1 MGPVF
6 THFPAL
12 HLRRDLPVFPLNY
25 NIHPPIQRNFHTPN
39 HLKLYTLYYALH
51 PLHPMPGPTRSK
63 GKGRVT
69 NDEDIKPPRPPNAW
83 ILYRSDKIKE
93 LPPAEPGQRSRAQ
106 ADVSKLVSDM
116 WRKESDAVKL
126 EYERLADAKKAEHQ
140 RKYPDYRFQPMKKE
154 EKERIREEK
163 KQLKERAR
171 ERKKTRGRAD
181 AVAGPSQ
188 EQHDAVVPQQMQ
200 EPDPQQVM
208 PAMAYAP
215 PYPLPGVMP
224 VQNVPP
230 HMPYYN
236 YTFLDPEMQFGL
248 TGPSPPLSAMS
259 SPNPSSTS
267 DFSSL
272 SDELLLRLDELPP
285 AVRISPVPD
294 AQPTQQPYGGL
305 PPFFQAFPPPHNSYN
320 MESAPMQQPQGTY
333 GGWQAPQDHIVS
345 QPSGSGAA
353 QQPAPGWDD
362 FDASKVTCDYQPQ
375 DFLNFD
381 LAAANNLGTMHEL
394 ESLQDMMSSPDQNGV
409 FDVTKINPG
418 DVPVQ
423 PEGDFEVG
431 MAPNPDGQSQEFENY
446 YNSFDIEAVLAA
458 SSHEHDPTTMNPSG
472 TVNPTD
478 TFIDPK
484 LSVDDFASFF
494 KLNPDVQAYMAAQQ
508 RQRQPSAFTRDMMQ
522 FINFDAGEGGPQNA
536 AVPQVGAPPPPPPQ
550 GQVPIFTQM
559 TNTAAVPQ
567 SGYVPPAG
575 AAHSSTRRVG
585 ASWKPSYVIPDDSVI
600 DPALFY

>member
-1 MGPVF
+1 
-6 THFPAL
+6 
-12 HLRRDLPVFPLNY
+12 
-25 NIHPPIQRNFHTPN
+25 
-39 HLKLYTLYYALH
+39 
-51 PLHPMPGPTRSK
+51 MPGPIRSK

-69 NDEDIKPPRPPNAW
+69 NDEEIKPPRPPNAW

-171 ERKKTRGRAD
+171 EKKKTRGRAN

-188 EQHDAVVPQQMQ
+188 EQHDAVVPQPMQ

-224 VQNVPP
+224 VQNVPS
-230 HMPYYN
+230 HMPYHN

-285 AVRISPVPD
+285 A
-294 AQPTQQPYGGL
+294 
-305 PPFFQAFPPPHNSYN
+305 FPPPHNSYN
-320 MESAPMQQPQGTY
+320 MESAPMQQPQGSY
-333 GGWQAPQDHIVS
+333 GQWQAPQDHIVS
-345 QPSGSGAA
+345 QPSGSVAA
-353 QQPAPGWDD
+353 QQPASGWDD

-375 DFLNFD
+375 DFLNFN

-394 ESLQDMMSSPDQNGV
+394 ESSLQDMMSSPDQNGV

-423 PEGDFEVG
+423 PEGDFEVD
-431 MAPNPDGQSQEFENY
+431 MAPNPDAQSQEYENY

-458 SSHEHDPTTMNPSG
+458 SHEHDPTTVNPSG

-484 LSVDDFASFF
+484 LSVDDFTSFF

-522 FINFDAGEGGPQNA
+522 FINFDAGEGGPQNT

-575 AAHSSTRRVG
+575 AAYSSTRRVA